1 MIRITL
7 FAATALL
14 LPPSAIRGSAFDYYV
29 NATLAKAAES
39 TDVRELRRLTA
50 KNILENDRVVPGVA
64 AAVLIVRTNE
74 DRWAKL
80 AVQSARQKVDA
91 EKSLPMLL
99 VNRYVTYKEG
109 EERTVRASGEDL
121 HLFPGFRLSLD
132 LGQIVP
138 AELGGDLRFVAEG
151 EQVYAEPVG
160 KARLFVLTNP
170 VAGVEPKK
178 GAKLVVGETF
188 DPHYFNGSYK
198 LYDDGRRSGILRLE
212 MGEDGSITGAYYSDK
227 DGRKYEVRGK
237 TGSPAHAVRF
247 TVTFPRSEQVFQ
259 GMLFTGDG
267 KALAGTSRIADRE
280 SAFYAVRIEE

>member
-1 MIRITL
+1 MSRFALIVALVLL
-7 FAATALL
+7 FAGPAVHA
-14 LPPSAIRGSAFDYYV
+14 GAFDNYV
-29 NATLAKAAES
+29 NAILAKAAES
-39 TDVRELRRLTA
+39 TDVRELKRLTP
-50 KNILENDRVVPGVA
+50 KEILENDRVVPGVA

-80 AVQSARQKVDA
+80 AVQSARQKIDA
-91 EKSLPMLL
+91 EKALPMLL

-109 EERTVRASGEDL
+109 EERTVRASGDNV

-132 LGQIVP
+132 LGQVVP
-138 AELGGDLRFVAEG
+138 RELGGDLRFVAEG
-151 EQVYAEPVG
+151 DQVYVEPLG
-160 KARLFVLTNP
+160 KARLFVLTKP
-170 VAGVEPKK
+170 VARVEPKK

-198 LYDDGRRSGILRLE
+198 LYDDGRRTGILKLE
-212 MGEDGSITGAYYSDK
+212 LGEDGIITGAYYSDK
-227 DGRKYEVRGK
+227 DGQRYEVRGK

-247 TVTFPRSEQVFQ
+247 TVTYPRSEQVFQ

-280 SAFYAVRIEE
+280 AAFYAVRIEE